1 MFYKIKQVSLQ
12 LSAPRAT
19 RPYICI
25 INKTKKTM
33 KTRSLFIAA
42 LVVMSAVV
50 SAIGK
55 EEPSKA
61 GLAVVPVK
69 GKEVFKVIYKGE
81 NVGKVKLNIYNVM
94 GSVVFSETINNV
106 DGFIRPLNFNG
117 LESGDYTVELI
128 DAAGKRVEKIS
139 YLPKVSTF
147 EKNVRVIKMEESKFI
162 VSVANTGTEVVN
174 VKIYDAA
181 NNLVHSES
189 KEISGNFAQVY
200 SIKNITPGFTF
211 EVADSAGNSKT
222 VKY

>member
-1 MFYKIKQVSLQ
+1 
-12 LSAPRAT
+12 
-19 RPYICI
+19 
-25 INKTKKTM
+25 M

-42 LVVMSAVV
+42 LVVFSAAV

-81 NVGKVKLNIYNVM
+81 NAGRVKLNIYNST
-94 GSVVFSETINNV
+94 GEVVFSETLNSV

-117 LESGDYTVELI
+117 LQSGDYTIELI
-128 DAAGKRVEKIS
+128 DATGKRVEKIS

-147 EKNVRVIKMEESKFI
+147 DKNVRVIKMEENKFI
-162 VSVANTGTEVVN
+162 VSVANTGSEVLN
-174 VKIYDAA
+174 VRIYDAS
-181 NNLVHSES
+181 NNLVHNES

-200 SIKNITPGFTF
+200 SIKNVTPGYTF
-211 EVADSAGNSKT
+211 EIADKAGNTKI